1 MKTFAKQPNDVL
13 DYDVDMTEWFSGI
26 PGDEIER
33 VEIVVRSEAEDI
45 PALLAGPLPHPPSVL
60 MGASPLSFKVW
71 LGGGTAYID
80 YIVTCLINTEQDRQK
95 EVEFRVK
102 VRDL

>member
-1 MKTFAKQPNDVL
+1 MKTFTKQPNDVL
-13 DYDVDMTEWFSGI
+13 DFDVDMTEWFSGI

-33 VEIVVRSEAEDI
+33 VELAVHSDAEAT
-45 PALLAGPLPHPPSVL
+45 PMLLAGPLPHPASIL
-60 MGASPLSFKVW
+60 MGASPLGFKVW

-80 YIVTCLINTEQDRQK
+80 YIVTCLVFTEQDRQK
-95 EVEFRVK
+95 EVEFKIR